1 MEDQACLGRAS
12 LTMMTSL
19 EGLAFH
25 LLKDKDR
32 IKLRKG
38 QTVRVVSGAQDNQKW
53 IACAR

>member
-32 IKLRKG
+32 IRLRKG
-38 QTVRVVSGAQDNQKW
+38 QIVRVVAGAQDNQKW
-53 IACAR
+53 IS